1 MTLKKQRGQLAI
13 CQLDQF
19 VFNTVLYCKQQN
31 ESSNKNMKADR
42 FEDLSGVRCPLNYA
56 KTRMHLSAMES
67 GQTLEIILDDGPPVR
82 NVPGSVQKEG
92 HTILCQ
98 EKHGNQWRVVI
109 RKA

>member
-1 MTLKKQRGQLAI
+1 
-13 CQLDQF
+13 
-19 VFNTVLYCKQQN
+19 
-31 ESSNKNMKADR
+31 MKADK

-56 KTRMHLSAMES
+56 KTRMHLASMES

-82 NVPGSVQKEG
+82 NVPGSVQQEG

-98 EKHGNQWRVVI
+98 EKHGNQWKVVI